1 MRKGYLVVYTAYEYN
16 DEYYSSLE
24 GDPLHI
30 TLRVFATREAA
41 RAHADVINFQHA
53 GEVVRD
59 LHAWFY
65 GEGFSSAVAQLDE
78 EVAEELHRRVYPGK
92 EVPRDIERAFEDVRE
107 LELGDEDLR
116 WFAKNVCPTYA
127 RVEDVDVEE

>member
-16 DEYYSSLE
+16 DEYYASLE
-24 GDPLHI
+24 SDPVHVTLH
-30 TLRVFATREAA
+30 VFATQEAA
-41 RAHADVINFQHA
+41 QALADKINFQHA
-53 GEVVRD
+53 SDVVGN
-59 LHAWFY
+59 LSAWFY
-65 GEGFSSAVAQLDE
+65 GEGFSYAVEQLDE

-92 EVPRDIERAFEDVRE
+92 EVPEDIERAFENVRE

>member
-41 RAHADVINFQHA
+41 QAHADVINFEHA
-53 GEVVRD
+53 REVTGD

-65 GEGFSSAVAQLDE
+65 GESFSSAVEQLDE

-92 EVPRDIERAFEDVRE
+92 EVPRDIERAFENVGQ
-107 LELGDEDLR
+107 LELRDEDLR
-116 WFAKNVCPTYA
+116 WFAKYVCPSYA
-127 RVEDVDVEE
+127 HVETVEVEE